1 MTKKHKVLEGIRNLD
16 LFADSPAAR
25 LHFNGRENHK
35 TLVGGIYTISITI
48 ILLTIVIIRL
58 VPIISKSNV
67 SFSVVKEILH
77 SDEE

>member
-35 TLVGGIYTISITI
+35 TLVGGICTIIISIT
-48 ILLTIVIIRL
+48 LLTIIIIRL
-58 VPIISKSNV
+58 IPVIK
-67 SFSVVKEILH
+67 KQ
-77 SDEE
+77 